1 MQRVFDLSIEKD
13 QMDLFDLLPDDTT
26 AVCKDYTGLYI
37 IRKNFPRIEIGNS
50 LNVICKDER
59 IHFHIT
65 RPENPKDWIGKLCW
79 FWDYDDTKKGLGV
92 LLEIEDEQQ
101 YPYKTTVSLVGGT
114 FYKHCSPVKREEI
127 EFVK

>member
-26 AVCKDYTGLYI
+26 AVCKDYTGVYI

-50 LNVICKDER
+50 LNVICKNER

-65 RPENPKDWIGKLCW
+65 RPENPKDWIGKLCK
-79 FWDYDDTKKGLGV
+79 FWDERGSKILGTLKEISPKGMFM
-92 LLEIEDEQQ
+92 
-101 YPYKTTVSLVGGT
+101 VGETGLY
-114 FYKHCSPVKREEI
+114 FDHCRPVKREEI